1 MTNISAVLG
10 SSRGNSRYIVRLF
23 ILCMSYFATGWMGLQ
38 IPYAGSQITLIWFPT
53 GIAVASVF
61 LWGFSVWP
69 AIYLGAFFVNLTTG
83 ASWPVAA
90 GIAVCNTLA
99 PLLTV
104 WCLKFAGFHPAFD
117 RRRDVGV
124 FIVAACLGM
133 MVSASGGVTSL
144 YWAGLL
150 PESTGSS
157 WLSWWMGDTV
167 GVLLAAPLLLTIS
180 WKKIKQLKHIRKEL
194 MLWVLLACP
203 LIWLA
208 FVNESDKFGRS
219 LPLAFLTLPLL
230 AWAALRFGA
239 IGAAFAGFGFS
250 VLAAWSTAAGHGF
263 FLLPDAHL
271 SLFLLWS
278 YMAIT
283 MLTALLIT
291 ALQAE
296 RSQMES
302 VLKDREQKLRGLYEL
317 SPLGVA
323 LTDMQGR
330 FVEFNQAFQNICGY
344 SEAELKNIGY
354 WELTPRKYAA
364 DETQQ
369 IESLL
374 RTGHYGPY
382 EKEYIRK
389 DGSLVPLRLNG
400 LLIDGE
406 KDQKYIWSI
415 IEDITDRKERE
426 EQNRRLS
433 AALEQTDEP
442 VSLTDPESRYVYA
455 NPAFCNLFGY
465 ELGEL
470 VGKHINLLKPRDEID
485 GPASSLTTDFALR
498 LGAYEGEVWRR
509 TKDGRNIS
517 ILLKVSPYRDAQ
529 GELMGFIATLTDLT
543 HFRRMEGILHES
555 EKHFRDII
563 ENSPLG
569 TITASLEGKF
579 IHVNKAFCEIVGYTK
594 EALEDL
600 SFQQITPPEDVH
612 ISLENIQRLID
623 RQTNSYRI
631 EKRYIHKDGHTVFV
645 QLDTSLQRDIS
656 GKPQYLICQVK
667 DISELKRA
675 EEAQQRLTRAL
686 ALLSQCNTMLIHATD
701 EQVLLSGICRLAVES
716 GGFLMAWVGYAN
728 DDVEKTVQIFAQS
741 GYEEGYLE
749 KANITWADTERGQ
762 GPTGA
767 TIRTG
772 LTSVNQNCLTNP
784 NMAPW
789 RDAAVQR
796 GYQSSIAIPLVIN
809 HKTFGAFTI
818 YAAEPFAFGNEEVA
832 LLESLARNISYG
844 IQTLRTRDEH
854 QAALTL
860 LQKSEHRLEQSNRQL
875 RDLTVHREEARE
887 EERKRIARDLHDELG
902 QILTSMR
909 MDIALLRIQ
918 FGADNPALVEQ
929 IKNILDR
936 VDSTIQV
943 VRDVAA
949 KLRPAVL
956 DLGIVAA
963 LEWQVAEFARRSET
977 QFDLHIDEQS
987 IVLDDE
993 RATAIFRIVQ
1003 ESLTNVNRHAHAKE
1017 VSISLAKQGGDYV
1030 LEIADD
1036 GKGFETEKSS
1046 KKTFG
1051 MVGIRERVLMLG
1063 GSVDIN
1069 SAPGMGTKI
1078 TVHIPIQK
1086 GTRQ

>member
-1 MTNISAVLG
+1 LTNIPAVLG
-10 SSRGNSRYIVRLF
+10 SSHVNGHYIMRLL
-23 ILCMSYFATGWMGLQ
+23 ILCLSYFASGWLGLQ

-61 LWGFSVWP
+61 VWGFSVWP
-69 AIYLGAFFVNLTTG
+69 AIYLGAFLVNLTTS
-83 ASWPVAA
+83 ASWQVAA

-99 PLLTV
+99 PLLTAR
-104 WCLKFAGFHPAFD
+104 CLRLAGFHPAFD
-117 RRRDVGV
+117 RRQDVAV
-124 FIVAACLGM
+124 FVVSAGLGM
-133 MVSASGGVTSL
+133 MVSASGGVFSL
-144 YWAGLL
+144 LWAGLL
-150 PESTGSS
+150 PESAGSS

-180 WKKIKQLKHIRKEL
+180 WRKIEQLRQIRKEL
-194 MLWVLLACP
+194 MLWILLACP
-203 LIWLA
+203 LAWLA
-208 FVNESDKFGRS
+208 FVNESDNIGRS

-230 AWAALRFGA
+230 AWAALRFGVV
-239 IGAAFAGFGFS
+239 GAAFAGLGFS
-250 VLAAWSTAAGHGF
+250 VLAAWSTAVGHGF

-278 YMAIT
+278 YMGAT

-296 RSQMES
+296 RLYVES
-302 VLKDREQKLRGLYEL
+302 ELKDREQKLRGLYEL

-323 LTDMQGR
+323 LTDMQGH
-330 FVEFNQAFQNICGY
+330 FIEFNKAFRDICGY
-344 SEAELKNIGY
+344 PESELKKLGY
-354 WELTPRKYAA
+354 WELTPRKYA
-364 DETQQ
+364 DEETRQ
-369 IESLL
+369 IESLQ

-382 EKEYIRK
+382 EKEYIRR
-389 DGSLVPLRLNG
+389 DGSLIPLRLNG
-400 LLIDGE
+400 LLIGGE
-406 KDQKYIWSI
+406 NGQKYIWSI
-415 IEDITDRKERE
+415 IEDISDRKTSE

-442 VSLTDPESRYVYA
+442 VSLTDPDARYVYA
-455 NPAFCNLFGY
+455 NPAFCKLFGY

-470 VGKHINLLKPRDEID
+470 VGKHISLLKPQNEIA
-485 GPASSLTTDFALR
+485 GPSAGLTTDFALQ

-543 HFRRMEGILHES
+543 HFRQMESLLHES

-569 TITASLEGKF
+569 TITVSLEGKF

-631 EKRYIHKDGHTVFV
+631 EKRYIHAKGHTVYV

-656 GKPQYLICQVK
+656 GEPQYLISQVK
-667 DISELKRA
+667 DITELKRA

-686 ALLSQCNTMLIHATD
+686 SLLSQCNTMLIHATD
-701 EQVLLSGICRLAVES
+701 ERVLLSGICRLAVES

-728 DDVEKTVQIFAQS
+728 DDIEKTVQIFAQS

-749 KANITWADTERGQ
+749 KANITWADSERGQ

-767 TIRTG
+767 AIRTG
-772 LTSVNQNCLTNP
+772 LTCVNQNCLTNP
-784 NMAPW
+784 KMAPW

-809 HKTFGAFTI
+809 HKTFGALTI
-818 YAAEPFAFGNEEVA
+818 YAAEPFAFGGEEVA

-844 IQTLRTRDEH
+844 IQTLRTRAEH

-860 LQKSEHRLEQSNRQL
+860 LQKSEHRLEESNRQL
-875 RDLTVHREEARE
+875 RDLTVRREEARE

-918 FGADNPALVEQ
+918 FGADNPALVAQ
-929 IKNILDR
+929 IKNILER

-949 KLRPAVL
+949 KLRPSVL

-977 QFDLHIDEQS
+977 EFNLHIDEQS

-1003 ESLTNVNRHAHAKE
+1003 ESLTNVNRHADAKE
-1017 VSISLAKQGGDYV
+1017 VSISLVKQGDNYV

-1036 GKGFETEKSS
+1036 GKGFETEKSGRR
-1046 KKTFG
+1046 TFG

-1063 GSVDIN
+1063 GTVNIN

-1078 TVHIPIQK
+1078 TVRIPIQK